1 MNKKTAGVI
10 FCLLL
15 LSGCLHKSRLELI
28 RQRGEIRIVT
38 LNAPTTY
45 YEYRDKPAGFEY
57 ELALAFARHLGVRA
71 HFIVKGT
78 ISQVLDAL
86 AKGEAD
92 LAAAGLTLTPERQKF
107 FLFSIPY
114 YEVVE
119 QIVCRKGKPCP
130 KALRDLSKRN
140 LVVPRDSSYEEEL
153 KRLQKIFPRLHWET
167 ADLSTE
173 ELLEK
178 VWRREIDC
186 VIADS
191 NLVAITRRYY
201 PELSVCLDLSKPQKI
216 AWMMPKDAVDLQEEV
231 NDWLRNYTK
240 SSDFQSLVEKYYG
253 FVKIF
258 DYVDIRRFMRRIK
271 TVLPRYRPIFEEA
284 AQKYGFD
291 WTLLAAMAYQESH
304 WKPWNKSPTGV
315 RGIMMLTLDTARELG
330 IKNRLDPRQSILGGA
345 RYLAKIRSKLP
356 PSIKEPDRDWFMLAA
371 YNVGLGHIMDARI
384 LARRLG
390 KDPDRWQDVAQVLP
404 LLARR
409 KYYRHLKHGYA
420 RGWEPVIYVQ
430 QIRNYMDILRQTLGL
445 KITTASKNKD
455 FALPALPDKKTRVED
470 LAKP

>member
-1 MNKKTAGVI
+1 MRLRTAGLI
-10 FCLLL
+10 LCFLLL
-15 LSGCLHKSRLELI
+15 GGCIHKSRLEEI

-45 YEYRDKPAGFEY
+45 YEYRDEPAGFEY
-57 ELALAFARHLGVRA
+57 ELAKAFAHHLGVKA
-71 HFIVKGT
+71 HFIVKDT
-78 ISQVLDAL
+78 ISQVLDTL

-92 LAAAGLTLTPERQKF
+92 LAAAGLTITPERQKY

-119 QIVCRKGKPCP
+119 QVVCRRGEPCP
-130 KALRDLSKRN
+130 KNLHDLAHRD
-140 LVVPRDSSYEEEL
+140 LVVPKDSSYEEEL
-153 KRLQKIFPRLHWET
+153 RRLKTRYPELHWET
-167 ADLSTE
+167 NAELSTE

-186 VIADS
+186 VVADS
-191 NLVAITRRYY
+191 NFVAITRRYY
-201 PELSVCLDLSKPQKI
+201 PELTVCLNLSKPQKL
-216 AWMMPKDAVDLQEEV
+216 AWMMPKDATDLQQEV
-231 NDWLRNYTK
+231 NAWLRQYLK
-240 SSDFQSLVEKYYG
+240 SRSFSLLVEKYYG

-271 TVLPRYRPIFEEA
+271 TILPRYRPLFEKA

-304 WKPWNKSPTGV
+304 WKPWSRSPTGV
-315 RGIMMLTLDTARELG
+315 RGIMMLTLETAREMG
-330 IKNRLDPRQSILGGA
+330 ITNRLDPAQSIMGGA
-345 RYLAKIRSKLP
+345 RYLAKLRDRLP

-371 YNVGLGHIMDARI
+371 YNVGFGHIMDARY
-384 LARRLG
+384 LARKLG
-390 KDPDRWQDVAQVLP
+390 KDPDRWQDVAEVLP
-404 LLARR
+404 LLSRR

-430 QIRNYMDILRQTLGL
+430 RIRNYMDILQQTLGL
-445 KITTASKNKD
+445 KRTTASRNRHHLQTEVVAAD
-455 FALPALPDKKTRVED
+455 G
-470 LAKP
+470 KPSL